1 MKEIIKINTSY
12 KSEIVDITKDVKE
25 AIIKSGVK
33 DGIATLFC
41 PHTTASVIIF
51 ENSDPSLKRD
61 LLGMLKDVVPFRDYS
76 HSNARAHLKATFL
89 RSNLTLIVENAKPV
103 LGKWQGIYLVDFDGP
118 RKREVYV
125 KVVNG

>member
-12 KSEIVDITKDVKE
+12 KSEIVDITKQVKE
-25 AIIKSGVK
+25 VIIKSGIK

-61 LLGMLKDVVPFRDYS
+61 LLGMLKDVVPFRNYS